1 MKTWIDLYTSHRKAR
16 SVEPSWTTEVRK
28 KLIALANAKHCDDT
42 IRGRFSDRKLGDLV
56 EWSIRRNE
64 TQAAEPLTGLVDLQ
78 TAELSV
84 LGLVG
89 KRGKHLHAFTVS
101 VEGKRK
107 DGSTWMLAVDL
118 PDDRETAKTP
128 DGDRQGLGA
137 CSHAAFHCHVGPDR
151 TTAPEVRV
159 PLPALGPVEAL
170 EWVLSQ
176 LVPTSQFEPAPWADV
191 QAALKKASP

>member
-1 MKTWIDLYTSHRKAR
+1 MKNWIDLYMSHRNAR
-16 SVEPSWTTEVRK
+16 TVAASWTADVRK
-28 KLIALANAKHCDDT
+28 KLIALADAGHCDNA
-42 IRGRFSDRKLGDLV
+42 IRGRFSHKKLGDLV
-56 EWSIRRNE
+56 EWSIRKDQR
-64 TQAAEPLTGLVDLQ
+64 QAAEPLTALANLES
-78 TAELSV
+78 AELSV

-89 KRGKHLHAFTVS
+89 KSGHLHAFTIS

-107 DGSTWMLAVDL
+107 DGSTWTLAVDL
-118 PDDRETAKTP
+118 PDDRETHKTP

-151 TTAPEVRV
+151 KTAPEVRV

-176 LVPTSQFEPAPWADV
+176 LVPTAKFEPAPWAEV
-191 QAALKKASP
+191 QAALKKATA

>member
-1 MKTWIDLYTSHRKAR
+1 MKAWIDLYDSHRKVRA
-16 SVEPSWTTEVRK
+16 VAPSWTTEVRK
-28 KLIALANAKHCDDT
+28 KLSALADAGHCDNS
-42 IRGRFSDRKLGDLV
+42 IRGRFSNQHLGDLV
-56 EWSIRRNE
+56 EWSIRKNGV
-64 TQAAEPLTGLVDLQ
+64 QVAEPLTGLADLE
-78 TAELSV
+78 TAEISV
-84 LGLVG
+84 LGLVH
-89 KRGKHLHAFTVS
+89 KRGHLHAFTVS

-107 DGSTWMLAVDL
+107 DGTTWALAVDL
-118 PDDRETAKTP
+118 PDDRVTTKNP

-151 TTAPEVRV
+151 KTAPEVRV

-176 LVPTSQFEPAPWADV
+176 LVPTAKFEPAPWPEV